1 VSFTRSKGVYG
12 GVNLDGTV
20 VHANTKFNG
29 EFFGAKKEVLPPDVV
44 MRHASK
50 RPAPRRC
57 RTPSPRSPASRRADS
72 GGHQPAGLGKLT

>member
-1 VSFTRSKGVYG
+1 MSFTRSKGVYG

-29 EFFGAKKEVLPPDVV
+29 EFFGAKKEVLPPNIV
-44 MRHASK
+44 MRHTYKTTSA
-50 RPAPRRC
+50 
-57 RTPSPRSPASRRADS
+57 TPLLNAVDKEPASRRADS